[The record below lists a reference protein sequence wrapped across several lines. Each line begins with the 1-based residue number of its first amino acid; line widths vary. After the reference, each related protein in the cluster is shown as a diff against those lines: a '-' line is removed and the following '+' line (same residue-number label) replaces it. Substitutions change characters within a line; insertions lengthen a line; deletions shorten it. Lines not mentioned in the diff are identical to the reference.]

1 VLVKAN
7 VSVVGARDSVTGIAL
22 VDTGA
27 PITLLDEAI
36 ANHIEVRYVGRRL
49 GLVVADGHEVSAE
62 LAIVNKLIVEGEE
75 LPGAHIA
82 VFRFSDE
89 IKKRL
94 KAHGVMDGCI
104 IGLSTLEIL
113 GLAANTTTGKVE
125 RVGSLLLRIQM
136 GS

>member
-75 LPGAHIA
+75 LPGAHLA

-89 IKKRL
+89 VKRRL
-94 KAHGVMDGCI
+94 RAHGVMDGCI
-104 IGLSTLEIL
+104 IGLSALEIL

-125 RVGSLLLRIQM
+125 RVGSLLLRI
-136 GS
+136 

>member
-7 VSVVGARDSVTGIAL
+7 VSVVGAKDSVTGIAL

-27 PITLLDEAI
+27 SITLLDEAI
-36 ANHIEVRYVGRRL
+36 ANRIEVRYLGRRL
-49 GLVVADGHEVSAE
+49 GLVVADGHGVSAE

-89 IKKRL
+89 IRKRL
-94 KAHGVMDGCI
+94 KAHEVMDGCI

-125 RVGSLLLRIQM
+125 RVGSLLLSIQM
-136 GS
+136 RN

>member
-1 VLVKAN
+1 MLVKAN

-49 GLVVADGHEVSAE
+49 GLVVADGHEVSGE
-62 LAIVNKLIVEGEE
+62 LAIVHKLIVEGEE

-82 VFRFSDE
+82 VFKFSDE

>member
-7 VSVVGARDSVTGIAL
+7 VSVVGSRDSVGGMAL

-27 PITLLDEAI
+27 SITLLDEGI
-36 ANHIEVRYVGRRL
+36 ADRIEVRYVGRRL
-49 GLVVADGHEVSAE
+49 GLVVADGHDVSGE

-75 LPGAHIA
+75 LPVAHVA
-82 VFRFSDE
+82 VLRFSDE

-104 IGLSTLEIL
+104 IGLSALEIL

-136 GS
+136 RS

>member
-1 VLVKAN
+1 MLVKAN
-7 VSVVGARDSVTGIAL
+7 VSVVGAKNSLGGIAL

-36 ANHIEVRYVGRRL
+36 ANHIEVRYVGRRV

-75 LPGAHIA
+75 LPGAHLA

-89 IKKRL
+89 VKRRL
-94 KAHGVMDGCI
+94 RAHGVMDGCI
-104 IGLSTLEIL
+104 IGLSALEIL

-125 RVGSLLLRIQM
+125 RVGSLLLRI
-136 GS
+136 

>member
-7 VSVVGARDSVTGIAL
+7 VSVVGAKNSVGGIAL

-36 ANHIEVRYVGRRL
+36 ANHIEVRYVGRRV

-75 LPGAHIA
+75 LPGAHLA

-89 IKKRL
+89 VKRRL
-94 KAHGVMDGCI
+94 RAHGVMDGCI
-104 IGLSTLEIL
+104 IGLSALEIL

-125 RVGSLLLRIQM
+125 RVGSLLLRI
-136 GS
+136 

>member
-7 VSVVGARDSVTGIAL
+7 VSIVGSRDSVTGS
-22 VDTGA
+22 
-27 PITLLDEAI
+27 ITLLDEAI
-36 ANHIEVRYVGRRL
+36 ANLIEVKYVGRRL
-49 GLVVADGHEVSAE
+49 GLAVAYGHEVSAE
-62 LAIVNKLIVEGEE
+62 LAIVHKLIVEGEE

-104 IGLSTLEIL
+104 IGLSALEIL

-125 RVGSLLLRIQM
+125 RVGSLLVRIQM

>member
-1 VLVKAN
+1 MLVKAN
-7 VSVVGARDSVTGIAL
+7 VSVVGAKNSLGGIAL

-75 LPGAHIA
+75 LPGAHLA

-89 IKKRL
+89 VKRRL
-94 KAHGVMDGCI
+94 RAHGVMDGCI
-104 IGLSTLEIL
+104 IGLSALEIL

-125 RVGSLLLRIQM
+125 RVGSLLLRI
-136 GS
+136 

>member
-1 VLVKAN
+1 MLVKAN
-7 VSVVGARDSVTGIAL
+7 VSVVGAKDSVTGIAL

-27 PITLLDEAI
+27 SITLLDEAI
-36 ANHIEVRYVGRRL
+36 ANRIEVRYLGRRL
-49 GLVVADGHEVSAE
+49 GLVVADGHGVSAE

-89 IKKRL
+89 IRKRL
-94 KAHGVMDGCI
+94 KAHEVMDGCI

-125 RVGSLLLRIQM
+125 RVGSLLLSIQM
-136 GS
+136 RN